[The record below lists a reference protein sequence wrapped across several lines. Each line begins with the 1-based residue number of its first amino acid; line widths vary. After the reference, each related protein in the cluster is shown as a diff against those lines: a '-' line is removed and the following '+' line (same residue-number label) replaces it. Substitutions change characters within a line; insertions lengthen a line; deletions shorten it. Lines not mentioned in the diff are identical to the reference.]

1 MTINKLEADYLVI
14 GAGAM
19 GMAFVDE
26 LRKQDPQCSI
36 VIVDRHANP
45 GGHWNDAYPFVT
57 LHQPALFYGV
67 NSEPLGRGGEDLS
80 SGAEILAYYQRVL
93 EKMLRSGQVKYFP
106 QSESVGSNRF
116 RSLLEPELEHEV
128 LVHRKVVDAT
138 YMNVEVPS
146 VRGPKYKVAEGTAVV
161 PINGLAKLVK
171 PFGAYVV
178 IGGGKTGIDA
188 VLLLLQRGVAP
199 DHIHWVVP
207 NDSWFLD
214 RAQIQPN
221 RPAGEGLGAHMEAL
235 LAAESLSE
243 GMRDLARA
251 GRLLQ
256 LDPEVWPT
264 KYRCAT
270 VSRDELIELRRIR
283 QVIRKGR
290 VVEINPGAMALE
302 QGQWS
307 SDENILFVDCSADGL
322 ARRDR
327 CPVFEG
333 SQITLQSLMIC
344 QQVFSASLIAMVEIR
359 YASDEVEQN
368 RLCQPVPHPV
378 DTRDFLLAFALTSA
392 NLQVWGA
399 AFGRWLRRSRLS
411 IFSHESLPN
420 LIRQAWHARKNVVG
434 GSERIERM
442 LTQEFPER
450 QIGREAPARAAD

>member
-1 MTINKLEADYLVI
+1 MPINKLEADYLVI

-26 LRKQDPQCSI
+26 LLTQDPQCSI
-36 VIVDRHANP
+36 VVVDRHANP

-106 QSESVGSNRF
+106 QCESMGNSRF
-116 RSLLEPELEHEV
+116 RSLLEPELQYDV
-128 LVHRKVVDAT
+128 LVLRKVVDAT

-146 VRGPKYKVAEGTAVV
+146 VRGPQYKVAVGAAVV
-161 PINGLAKLVK
+161 PINGLANMVE

-188 VLLLLQRGVAP
+188 VLFLLQRGVAP

-221 RPAGEGLGAHMEAL
+221 RPVGEGLGAHMKAL
-235 LAAESLSE
+235 LAAETLSE
-243 GMRDLARA
+243 GMRELARA

-270 VSRDELIELRRIR
+270 VSQHELTELRRIR
-283 QVIRKGR
+283 QVIRQGR
-290 VVEINPGAMALE
+290 VVEVKPDAMVLE

-307 SDENILFVDCSADGL
+307 SNENVLFVDCSADGL

-327 CPVFEG
+327 CSVFEG

-359 YASDEVEQN
+359 YAGDEVEQN

-392 NLQVWGA
+392 NLQAWGA

-411 IFSHESLPN
+411 ILSHESLLN
-420 LIRQAWHARKNVVG
+420 LIRQAWYARNSVVG
-434 GSERIERM
+434 SSERIER
-442 LTQEFPER
+442 LLAQEFPER
-450 QIGREAPARAAD
+450 QIGREGPTSAVD

>member
-1 MTINKLEADYLVI
+1 MSINTLEADYLVI

-26 LRKQDPQCSI
+26 LRTQDPHCSVI
-36 VIVDRHANP
+36 IVDRHANP

-93 EKMLRSGQVKYFP
+93 EKMRRSGQVRYFP
-106 QSESVGSNRF
+106 QCESMGSSRF
-116 RSLLEPELEHEV
+116 RSLLEPELKYEV
-128 LVHRKVVDAT
+128 LVRRKVVDAT

-146 VRGPKYKVAEGTAVV
+146 VRGPQYKVDDGTAVV
-161 PINGLAKLVK
+161 PINGLASLMK

-188 VLLLLQRGVAP
+188 VLFLLQRGVAP

-221 RPAGEGLGAHMEAL
+221 RPVGEGLGAHMKAL
-235 LAAESLSE
+235 LAAETLSE
-243 GMRDLARA
+243 GMRELARA

-270 VSRDELIELRRIR
+270 VSHDELTELRRIR
-283 QVIRKGR
+283 QVIRQGR
-290 VVEINPGAMALE
+290 VLQVKPGAMVLE

-307 SDENILFVDCSADGL
+307 SDETVLFVDCSADGL

-327 CPVFEG
+327 CSVFAG

-359 YASDEVEQN
+359 YAGDEVEQN

-378 DTRDFLLAFALTSA
+378 DTRDFLLAFALTST
-392 NLQVWGA
+392 NLQAWGT

-411 IFSHESLPN
+411 VLSHESLLN
-420 LIRQAWHARKNVVG
+420 LIRQAWYARKSVMG
-434 GSERIERM
+434 GSERIER
-442 LTQEFPER
+442 LLAQEFPER
-450 QIGREAPARAAD
+450 QIGREGPTSAVD

>member
-1 MTINKLEADYLVI
+1 MPINKLEADYLVI

-26 LRKQDPQCSI
+26 LRTQDPQCSI

-67 NSEPLGRGGEDLS
+67 NSEPLGRGGQDLS
-80 SGAEILAYYQRVL
+80 SGAEILAYYQRVI

-106 QSESVGSNRF
+106 QCESMGNSRF
-116 RSLLEPELEHEV
+116 RSLLEPELQYDV
-128 LVHRKVVDAT
+128 LVRRKVVDAT

-146 VRGPKYKVAEGTAVV
+146 VRGPKYKVAVGAAVV
-161 PINGLAKLVK
+161 PINGLANMVE

-188 VLLLLQRGVAP
+188 VLFLLQRGVAP

-221 RPAGEGLGAHMEAL
+221 RPVGEGLGAHMKAL
-235 LAAESLSE
+235 LAAETLNE
-243 GMRDLARA
+243 GMQQLARA

-270 VSRDELIELRRIR
+270 VSQNELTELRRIR
-283 QVIRKGR
+283 QVIRQGR
-290 VVEINPGAMALE
+290 VVEVKPDAMVLE

-307 SDENILFVDCSADGL
+307 SNENVLFVDCSADGL

-327 CPVFEG
+327 CSVFEG

-359 YASDEVEQN
+359 YAGDEVEQN

-392 NLQVWGA
+392 NLQAWGA

-411 IFSHESLPN
+411 ILSHESLLN
-420 LIRQAWHARKNVVG
+420 LIRQAWYARKSMVG
-434 GSERIERM
+434 SSERIES
-442 LTQEFPER
+442 LLAQEFPER
-450 QIGREAPARAAD
+450 QIGREASSSGVD

>member
-1 MTINKLEADYLVI
+1 MSKKKLEADYLVI

-26 LRKQDPQCSI
+26 LCTQDPGCSI

-80 SGAEILAYYQRVL
+80 SGAEILAYYQRVMD
-93 EKMLRSGQVKYFP
+93 KMLRSGQVKYFP
-106 QSESVGSNRF
+106 QSESMGGSRF

-128 LVHRKVVDAT
+128 LVRRKIVDAT

-146 VRGPKYKVAEGTAVV
+146 VRGPQYEVAEGTALI
-161 PINGLAKLVK
+161 PINGLANLSE

-207 NDSWFLD
+207 NDAWFLD

-221 RPAGEGLGAHMEAL
+221 RPAGEGLGAQMEVL
-235 LAAESLSE
+235 LAAETLDE
-243 GMRDLARA
+243 GMQQLARA

-256 LDPEVWPT
+256 LDPDVWPT

-270 VSRDELIELRRIR
+270 VSGAELDELRRVR
-283 QVIRKGR
+283 QVIRDGR
-290 VVEINPGAMALE
+290 VVQVSPAAMVLE
-302 QGQWS
+302 HGEWS
-307 SDENILFVDCSADGL
+307 SDEKVLFVDCTADGL

-333 SQITLQSLMIC
+333 PRITLQSLMMC

-359 YASDEVEQN
+359 YASDEIEQN

-378 DTRDFLLAFALTSA
+378 DTRDFLVAFALTAA
-392 NLQVWGA
+392 NLQAWGA

-411 IFSHESLPN
+411 ILSHESLSS
-420 LIRQAWHARKNVVG
+420 LIRQAWHARKNVAAG
-434 GSERIERM
+434 PERIER
-442 LTQEFPER
+442 LLAQEFPENE
-450 QIGREAPARAAD
+450 IGRETQTGGGD

>member
-1 MTINKLEADYLVI
+1 M
-14 GAGAM
+14 
-19 GMAFVDE
+19 
-26 LRKQDPQCSI
+26 
-36 VIVDRHANP
+36 IVDRHANP
-45 GGHWNDAYPFVT
+45 GGHWNDVYPFVT

-80 SGAEILAYYQRVL
+80 SGAEILAYCQRVL

-106 QSESVGSNRF
+106 QSESVGNSRF
-116 RSLLEPELEHEV
+116 RSLLEPELEYEV
-128 LVHRKVVDAT
+128 LVRRKVVDAT

-161 PINGLAKLVK
+161 P
-171 PFGAYVV
+171 
-178 IGGGKTGIDA
+178 
-188 VLLLLQRGVAP
+188 
-199 DHIHWVVP
+199 
-207 NDSWFLD
+207 NDSRFLD

-221 RPAGEGLGAHMEAL
+221 RPVGEGLGAHMETL
-235 LAAESLSE
+235 LAAENLSE

-256 LDPEVWPT
+256 LGPEVWPT

-283 QVIRKGR
+283 QVIREGR
-290 VVEINPGAMALE
+290 VVEVKPDAVVLE

-307 SDENILFVDCSADGL
+307 SDKKVLFVDCSADGL
-322 ARRDR
+322 AHRDR
-327 CPVFEG
+327 CPVFER
-333 SQITLQSLMIC
+333 SRITLQSLMIC

-392 NLQVWGA
+392 NLQAWGA

-411 IFSHESLPN
+411 ILSHESLLN

-434 GSERIERM
+434 SSERIERM
-442 LTQEFPER
+442 LAQEFPER
-450 QIGREAPARAAD
+450 QIDRKAPASAAD

>member
-1 MTINKLEADYLVI
+1 MSLHKLEADYLVI

-26 LRKQDPQCSI
+26 LRTQDPQCSI

-80 SGAEILAYYQRVL
+80 SGVEILAYYQRVL
-93 EKMLRSGQVKYFP
+93 EKMLRSGQVRYFP
-106 QSESVGSNRF
+106 QSESMGGSRF
-116 RSLLEPELEHEV
+116 RSLLASEQEYEV
-128 LVHRKVVDAT
+128 LVRRKVVDAT

-146 VRGPKYKVAEGTAVV
+146 TRKPKYEVAEGTTLV
-161 PINGLAKLVK
+161 PINRLANLVK

-199 DHIHWVVP
+199 EHIHWVVP
-207 NDSWFLD
+207 SDSWFLD

-221 RPAGEGLGAHMEAL
+221 RPAGEGLSGHMDAL
-235 LAAESLSE
+235 LAAENLDE
-243 GMRDLARA
+243 AMLELARG

-256 LDPEVWPT
+256 LNPDVWPT

-270 VSRDELIELRRIR
+270 VSRDELSELRRIR
-283 QVIRKGR
+283 QVVRKGR
-290 VVEINPGAMALE
+290 VMQLEPGAMVLE
-302 QGQWS
+302 QGRWS
-307 SDENILFVDCSADGL
+307 SDEDVLFIDCSADGL

-327 CPVFEG
+327 CPVFQG
-333 SQITLQSLMIC
+333 PRITLQSLMIC
-344 QQVFSASLIAMVEIR
+344 QQVFSAALIAMVEIR
-359 YASDEVEQN
+359 YAGDELKQN
-368 RLCQPVPHPV
+368 RFCQPVPHPV

-392 NLQVWGA
+392 NMQAWGA

-411 IFSHESLPN
+411 VLSHESLPN
-420 LIRQAWHARKNVVG
+420 LIRQAWHARKNAIG
-434 GSERIERM
+434 GSAHMER
-442 LTQEFPER
+442 LLAQEFPGNETNPT
-450 QIGREAPARAAD
+450 APVSMAE